1 VDHPCYRCQ
10 AEIPEGVA
18 FCPHCGA
25 PQIRVAAPEGESPVP
40 PPATSDYQGTTSP
53 SQPSFQAPYGW
64 TDSSAS
70 YPPQSVSIRWELAW
84 KGALLSG
91 VGAAILSA
99 IPFVSLGCC
108 VWMLGAGA
116 LAVAL
121 YRTRVPGTLVTP
133 GMGMKIGALA
143 GLFGFGVNAGVSMTS
158 FFALRTNG
166 NFRHAMEEQMQK
178 QMASNPDPKVQEMV
192 QRLLDWMSTPQGAVT
207 LVAIMLVIMAIVFVL
222 FTAAG
227 GALGASIMGRRRQ
240 FR

>member
-1 VDHPCYRCQ
+1 
-10 AEIPEGVA
+10 
-18 FCPHCGA
+18 
-25 PQIRVAAPEGESPVP
+25 
-40 PPATSDYQGTTSP
+40 
-53 SQPSFQAPYGW
+53 
-64 TDSSAS
+64 
-70 YPPQSVSIRWELAW
+70 
-84 KGALLSG
+84 
-91 VGAAILSA
+91 
-99 IPFVSLGCC
+99 
-108 VWMLGAGA
+108 MLGAGA